1 MGSIGEGTQRE
12 ADIKGQRLL
21 VVVNHPEWQ
30 EFVKLCEEVYET
42 NLRKLLEKEDPE
54 ARGAMKALQD
64 IFFIVNRDIKFGMDC
79 RKKIFEGLSV
89 FRDRKDTN
97 ALSGL
102 PR

>member
-1 MGSIGEGTQRE
+1 MSSIGDGKERE
-12 ADIKGQRLL
+12 VDIKGQRLL
-21 VVVNHPEWQ
+21 AVVNHPEWQ

-64 IFFIVNRDIKFGMDC
+64 IFFTLNRDIKFGMDC
-79 RKKIFEGLSV
+79 RKKIFDALSV
-89 FRDRKDTN
+89 RDRKDSV
-97 ALSGL
+97 LSGL